1 MCGILASIN
10 SNQDKDWAL
19 RDALK
24 LMNHRGPDFSSDT
37 RIGSLWLG
45 HNRLSIIDLDQR
57 SNQPMLK
64 SNHGIIFNGEIYN
77 FQSLKNQFALTNL
90 TTSSDTEVLLEGLK
104 HYGVDFLNKID
115 GFFAFVFYDITTKKV
130 IVARDKLGQKP
141 LYYTESDGAL
151 YFSSEQRALRKL
163 LNAKVDSN
171 FLLEIVVSGLPSLG
185 SYLEGISE
193 VKPGEFIELTFDG
206 KILKKQFWFNLK
218 EEIYNKRQEFKG
230 FKYEDHVALLRE
242 QLVESVSN
250 RLVSDV
256 EVVTINSGGL
266 DSSLISAIAKSL
278 NHDIKMYTLD
288 VQGNSEVEFATIVS
302 NHLKAELR
310 VVDFNETI
318 YDALYGKAANLLDG
332 PMLHPN
338 NVAIFKLAQRIRL
351 DGYKVVLSGEIADE
365 LFFGYPSM
373 NSVLTNRRALRL
385 LKFVSD
391 VFNTLPENVK
401 SEFFGVFKLFSREPS
416 DSIITIV
423 KDHNSMRRQRFE
435 KEFLEFREFM
445 PKEQAYAAAIRLLA
459 IQDYLPPLLKRG
471 DQMFMGNSVEA
482 RMPFSSR
489 DILLHSFYIPQ
500 SGVLNKKI
508 LKDVAEEFLP
518 QEIINRRKMGLPVNI
533 KNSNK
538 IRIVEELKSIIQ

>member
-10 SNQDKDWAL
+10 SNQDKDCAL

-77 FQSLKNQFALTNL
+77 FQSLKNQFSLTNL

-104 HYGVDFLNKID
+104 QYGVDFLNKID

-141 LYYTESDGAL
+141 LYYTESEGAL

-230 FKYEDHVALLRE
+230 LKYEDHVALLRE

-288 VQGNSEVEFATIVS
+288 VQGKSEVEFATIVS
-302 NHLKAELR
+302 NHLKAELK

-373 NSVLTNRRALRL
+373 NSFLTNRTALRL

-423 KDHNSMRRQRFE
+423 KDHNSIRRQRFE

-500 SGVLNKKI
+500 RGVLNKKI